1 MGVIA
6 IVREVRVN
14 VFVEAHACDADNAA
28 DALNVPAVDADHNEM
43 CVNVSDVPPFVHG
56 PTDAEAAFDP
66 PEADAIVACLRDVS
80 PAAAAVAPAAPGS
93 AVCNFTQQDAVA
105 NVPSSQPFT
114 AAEANPT
121 VNSVLLQ

>member
-28 DALNVPAVDADHNEM
+28 EALNVPAVDADHKEM

-56 PTDAEAAFDP
+56 PTEPVDALEPAVVV
-66 PEADAIVACLRDVS
+66 DAMVACLREVS
-80 PAAAAVAPAAPGS
+80 PAAAAVAPEAPGS
-93 AVCNFTQQDAVA
+93 AVCNLTQHVAVA
-105 NVPSSQPFT
+105 NVPSNHP
-114 AAEANPT
+114 
-121 VNSVLLQ
+121 